1 MAAQRTPVKSTG
13 WRVSVTITGMS
24 IRPARALGVVAVGV
38 TLMAALV
45 GCGEWNPWGA
55 SPTASATPTDAAEPT
70 ESAAPEPTATL
81 PPVPSKTPSA
91 SATGTPLG
99 PLSGTWVGEWT
110 NETPIPGQG
119 TFTLRW
125 GQQGGQLFGTVTI
138 VGSNCLS
145 SGNITG
151 TVIGTHLQFGAVE
164 HSGDTSVSI
173 DYSGTVTAPNK
184 LVGTYESTCGPSR
197 GTWTATRT
205 SEDG

>member
-1 MAAQRTPVKSTG
+1 M
-13 WRVSVTITGMS
+13 
-24 IRPARALGVVAVGV
+24 RPARAVGVVAVGF

-45 GCGEWNPWGA
+45 GCGEWNPWSA
-55 SPTASATPTDAAEPT
+55 APTVTATPTDAVAPT
-70 ESAAPEPTATL
+70 DTPGPTGTEAPGPTSTV
-81 PPVPSKTPSA
+81 PPAPSKTPPA
-91 SATGTPLG
+91 SDTGTPLG

-110 NETPIPGQG
+110 NETPIAGQG

-125 GQQGGQLFGTVTI
+125 GQQGSQLFGTVTI
-138 VGSNCLS
+138 AGSNCLS

-173 DYSGTVTAPNK
+173 DYSGTVTGPNK
-184 LVGTYESTCGPSR
+184 LIGTYESTCGPSR

-205 SEDG
+205 